1 MSPSLSPIMR
11 SLRVLTMMASL
22 AMLAVTTARADSD
35 TPLEKQMQIL
45 ARGMRQLSTGVADP
59 AKQQENIALLESLRK
74 AVADSKSLDPQK
86 IATVKA
92 ADRDAFLE
100 AYRNE
105 LDKLTQ
111 IFTDS
116 EAALKAGSYDQAKSL
131 LNGVAPVKKEGHS
144 RFKQD

>member
-1 MSPSLSPIMR
+1 MRHSPDPILR
-11 SLRVLTMMASL
+11 SLRILTLLASL
-22 AMLAVTTARADSD
+22 AMMAGTCARADSD

-59 AKQQENIALLESLRK
+59 AKQQENISLLESLRK
-74 AVADSKSLDPQK
+74 AVADSRSLDPQK
-86 IATVKA
+86 TSTVNP
-92 ADRDAFLE
+92 ADREAFLE

-105 LDKLTQ
+105 LDKLAQ

-144 RFKQD
+144 RFKLD

>member
-1 MSPSLSPIMR
+1 MRPSATPIMR

-45 ARGMRQLSTGVADP
+45 ARGMRQLSTGIADP

-86 IATVKA
+86 IATV
-92 ADRDAFLE
+92 
-100 AYRNE
+100 
-105 LDKLTQ
+105 
-111 IFTDS
+111 
-116 EAALKAGSYDQAKSL
+116 
-131 LNGVAPVKKEGHS
+131 
-144 RFKQD
+144 